1 MSSPSND
8 QADAHADA
16 PVGAQSDDQAL
27 ASARTQIDSLDKQ
40 IQALL
45 AERAQVALDVARI
58 KQAQGRTDFYRPE
71 READVL
77 KRVAER
83 NEGPLEDAVVMR
95 IMREI
100 MSACLALESPLK
112 VAYLGPEGTYTQAAV
127 YKHFGHAVNA
137 LPSVAIDEIFREVEA
152 GNAQFGVVPVENSTE
167 GVVTHTLDQ
176 LVGSPLSICGEVA
189 LAVHHH
195 LLSHS
200 GELAGVQRVVA
211 HAQALAQCRQWLDAN
226 LPGVVREAVSSNG
239 EAARRVAGESNAAA
253 IAARA
258 ASDFYDLPI
267 LASNIEDEPNNTTRF
282 LVLGK
287 QHVPATGRDMTSLL
301 VSIRNSPGMLYK
313 LLAPAADAGVDLTRI
328 ESRPSRRQA
337 WDYNFFIDI
346 EGHADDARVRQ
357 VIEAIES
364 QAAMLKI
371 LGAYPRA
378 LSADNS

>member
-1 MSSPSND
+1 MSS
-8 QADAHADA
+8 
-16 PVGAQSDDQAL
+16 QSDDQAL
-27 ASARTQIDSLDKQ
+27 ASARRQIDELDQ
-40 IQALL
+40 RLQALL
-45 AERAQVALDVARI
+45 AERAEVALNVARI

-83 NEGPLEDAVVMR
+83 NHGPLDDAAVMR

-100 MSACLALESPLK
+100 MSACLALESPLQ

-137 LPSVAIDEIFREVEA
+137 IPRTAIDEIFREVEA

-195 LLSHS
+195 LLSHADQ
-200 GELAGVQRVVA
+200 LAGIQRVVA
-211 HAQALAQCRQWLDAN
+211 HAQALAQCRHWLDTN

-239 EAARRVAGESNAAA
+239 EAARRVAGETHAAA

-258 ASDFYDLPI
+258 ASDFYHLPI
-267 LASNIEDEPNNTTRF
+267 VASNIEDEPNNTTRF
-282 LVLGK
+282 LVIGR
-287 QHVPATGRDMTSLL
+287 QQVPSTGNDMTSLL
-301 VSIRNSPGMLYK
+301 VSIRNSPGMLYR

-346 EGHADDARVRQ
+346 EGHASDVPVRQ
-357 VIEAIES
+357 VIDAIQREA
-364 QAAMLKI
+364 ALLKV
-371 LGAYPRA
+371 LGSYPRA
-378 LSADNS
+378 VGRADD